1 MMHKTTVNQ
10 IEEALR
16 LHINFA
22 GIPSGGRYLRIMDR
36 LAWNYSGAP
45 AQKVSAL
52 LDDYFNAVG
61 VKNLTEA
68 ISRLKELEQLSI

>member
-1 MMHKTTVNQ
+1 MHKTTVNQ

-36 LAWNYSGAP
+36 LAWNYSGEP
-45 AQKVSAL
+45 VQKVSAL

-68 ISRLKELEQLSI
+68 FDRLRELDSSSN

>member
-1 MMHKTTVNQ
+1 MNKLTIME

-22 GIPSGGRYLRIMDR
+22 GFPSGGRYLRIMDR

-45 AQKVSAL
+45 ALKVSAL

-68 ISRLKELEQLSI
+68 FDRLRELDSSSN